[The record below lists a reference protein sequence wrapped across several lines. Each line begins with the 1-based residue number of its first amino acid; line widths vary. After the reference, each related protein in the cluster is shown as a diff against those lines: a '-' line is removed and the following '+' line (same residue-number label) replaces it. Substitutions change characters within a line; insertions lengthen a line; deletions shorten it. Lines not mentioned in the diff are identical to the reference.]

1 MSIPDLPL
9 LLSPAISALLLDS
22 VTGDLWLRGAW
33 RRGGC
38 VALVVFAALALGG
51 GRLLRN
57 AMPGSHSLVV
67 HATHEAGLKLGG
79 IGAVLDGLLS
89 ATSYVDN
96 VERTILVGPMLAG
109 DPVVWERLTSPRSGI
124 TLRYSSLHGIFA
136 GVPEWQR
143 TALQQVEQTFAVA
156 LLYGTRRFGD
166 HEHEIILVDV
176 SNPNWDE
183 INLFKYY
190 VWQNYGFDAARYSW
204 DPEFNL
210 YFMIAGPIFA
220 ALKAIGADAGLG
232 PEQKVIVAHEW
243 LGMPVVFAA
252 QMTEPGQWRS
262 VFYAHETA
270 TARRLIEDHDGHDTR
285 FYNVLYKAK
294 EWGMSLETAF
304 GNQDHLYKNPLL
316 KLAARC
322 DNIFAVGDLVMEELR
337 FLGGP
342 LSNANIDLVYNG
354 ITPAGITLEQ
364 KLVSKGRLQ
373 SYCESLL
380 GYVPDYVF
388 THVTRMVPSKALWRD
403 IRVLEHLDGML
414 RQADKR
420 AVLFVLST
428 SVPAGRRPEWVAA
441 WEEQYGWPAGHRG
454 DNGDLIDLEA
464 PYFFNDVEPFN
475 RSATQSRIVLVNQF
489 GWNRERCGQRMP
501 SRNMEFPDIRF
512 GSDLEFGQSIAKRSA
527 LRRWSV
533 DQRRA
538 VPSTAMCGCA
548 AGFVA
553 SAASGLENAPN
564 LVIADYVSLPG
575 YWLGN
580 PYDALA
586 IDGAAGSA
594 LEQLHD
600 RRPSSERLPK
610 GKPRCNTGE
619 SGHRP
624 THELGHCGATCSC
637 PASLHT
643 IRILELMDLTLPAPD
658 PVRRSGQDDQ
668 ERLLAAT
675 AVIVGCRRD
684 RHSRLPTCLC
694 VRAWA
699 ACASS
704 TAISSN

>member
-1 MSIPDLPL
+1 MPEAIP
-9 LLSPAISALLLDS
+9 
-22 VTGDLWLRGAW
+22 
-33 RRGGC
+33 
-38 VALVVFAALALGG
+38 
-51 GRLLRN
+51 
-57 AMPGSHSLVV
+57 LVV

-285 FYNVLYKAK
+285 FYNALYKAK
-294 EWGMSLETAF
+294 EWGLSLEAAF

-414 RQADKR
+414 SQADKR

-501 SRNMEFPDIRF
+501 ADMEFPDIRF
-512 GSDLEFGQSIAKRSA
+512 GSDLEFGQSIYEPFGIAQVEPLTSGA
-527 LRRWSV
+527 LCCISNV
-533 DQRRA
+533 
-538 VPSTAMCGCA
+538 CGC

-553 SAASGLENAPN
+553 SAAGGLENAPN
-564 LVIADYVSLPG
+564 LVIADYVSLPPG
-575 YWLGN
+575 YWLGS

-586 IDGAAGSA
+586 IDGGVRGWIERSNSYTTA
-594 LEQLHD
+594 QTIF
-600 RRPSSERLPK
+600 ERLPK
-610 GKPRCNTGE
+610 DEAEMQALLE
-619 SGHRP
+619 SGQTIAQRMSWDIVARDMLLP
-624 THELGHCGATCSC
+624 GLAR
-637 PASLHT
+637 ALH
-643 IRILELMDLTLPAPD
+643 
-658 PVRRSGQDDQ
+658 S
-668 ERLLAAT
+668 
-675 AVIVGCRRD
+675 
-684 RHSRLPTCLC
+684 
-694 VRAWA
+694 
-699 ACASS
+699 
-704 TAISSN
+704 